1 MSYNL
6 FCVLLQILGLQQAP
20 AIGRAVMEIIS
31 ENGYNTIDLRK
42 FGFGRLIAEQPLYE
56 RCIV

>member
-1 MSYNL
+1 
-6 FCVLLQILGLQQAP
+6 
-20 AIGRAVMEIIS
+20 MELIT